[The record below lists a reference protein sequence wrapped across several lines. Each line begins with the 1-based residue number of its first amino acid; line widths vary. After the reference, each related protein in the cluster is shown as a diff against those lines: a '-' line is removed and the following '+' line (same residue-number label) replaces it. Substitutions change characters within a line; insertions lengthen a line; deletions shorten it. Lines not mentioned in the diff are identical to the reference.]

1 MFSCFLVSSVSGP
14 TFSLFLFVTY
24 FFFTLLQNIA
34 ELAGVIVA
42 AALVTAALIGFG
54 VWMHFRRK
62 KSKNQEMNNG
72 RMNGGPN
79 GHHPVAPQV
88 SVISMETDVRP
99 AGETTF
105 RSNLIGMFRFR

>member
-1 MFSCFLVSSVSGP
+1 MTPIFI
-14 TFSLFLFVTY
+14 VTL
-24 FFFTLLQNIA
+24 TV

-42 AALVTAALIGFG
+42 ASLITAALIGFG

-62 KSKNQEMNNG
+62 KSKSQELSTATG

-79 GHHPVAPQV
+79 HQHHPVAPQV

-99 AGETTF
+99 AGELAITTKSSSSTTMANNSF
-105 RSNLIGMFRFR
+105 RTSIIG

>member
-1 MFSCFLVSSVSGP
+1 MTPIFI
-14 TFSLFLFVTY
+14 VTL
-24 FFFTLLQNIA
+24 TV

-42 AALVTAALIGFG
+42 ASLITAALIGFG

-62 KSKNQEMNNG
+62 KSKSQELSTATG

-79 GHHPVAPQV
+79 HQHHPVAPQV

-99 AGETTF
+99 AGELAITTKSSSSSSTMANNSF
-105 RSNLIGMFRFR
+105 RTSIIG